1 MSHPAASAL
10 AGFAAKRIAR
20 MVESAAPFRE
30 VEQVIAHS
38 GLAPEQKGELWTLA
52 WSLLGPERQAQQVQR
67 IRDEAS

>member
-1 MSHPAASAL
+1 
-10 AGFAAKRIAR
+10 